1 MLDKNPEEFHFH
13 MFGSQLKDGVHY
25 DFRKD
30 DNEFTKDELKLIQ
43 TQDLNYVNQKRVI
56 EMNKI
61 EKLKQNLHLIDVQNK
76 TKNRHTFFVD
86 NKSDKNNFD
95 FAKQMKTN
103 KELLEMGFN
112 FGKSDDLKNK
122 VFANVNETDIQ
133 NVTHLR
139 EKSYK
144 ELAKRVE
151 RHKFLKILSQKME
164 LKKKLLVSHLSFK
177 IMFYFYKNLINF
189 KTILKLMF
197 ILNFL
202 SFRTKKRVNQ
212 RK

>member
-1 MLDKNPEEFHFH
+1 
-13 MFGSQLKDGVHY
+13 
-25 DFRKD
+25 
-30 DNEFTKDELKLIQ
+30 
-43 TQDLNYVNQKRVI
+43 
-56 EMNKI
+56 MNKI

-76 TKNRHTFFVD
+76 TKNRHIFFVD
-86 NKSDKNNFD
+86 NKSDKKNFD

-144 ELAKRVE
+144 ELAKRIE

-177 IMFYFYKNLINF
+177 VMFYFLQEF
-189 KTILKLMF
+189 DKL
-197 ILNFL
+197 
-202 SFRTKKRVNQ
+202 
-212 RK
+212 

>member
-1 MLDKNPEEFHFH
+1 VLDKNPEEFHFH

-25 DFRKD
+25 DLRKD
-30 DNEFTKDELKLIQ
+30 DNELTKDELKLIQ
-43 TQDLNYVNQKRVI
+43 TQDLNYVNHKRVI

-76 TKNRHTFFVD
+76 IKNRHTFFVD
-86 NKSDKNNFD
+86 NKSDKKNFD

-112 FGKSDDLKNK
+112 FGKSDDLRNK

-139 EKSYK
+139 DKSYK
-144 ELAKRVE
+144 ELAKRME

-177 IMFYFYKNLINF
+177 IMFYFLQAFYNI
-189 KTILKLMF
+189 
-197 ILNFL
+197 
-202 SFRTKKRVNQ
+202 
-212 RK
+212 